1 MHPSRGQSTM
11 HSSNDKLM
19 DSMECSSRRGS
30 EASQPSI
37 TSSNFWSIHGSSPK
51 NLAASLRYRE
61 HLTGRVSPEYFV
73 QPCCFPRSVQKPFRI
88 LRCSCFRSNRSRAS
102 TTLPPYSPK
111 VHSALTPARQTIG
124 PSRNKLERAHAKLVS
139 ELDGEYRKPQSDGR
153 NVGLTP
159 R

>member
-1 MHPSRGQSTM
+1 MLLPQEVSKSR
-11 HSSNDKLM
+11 
-19 DSMECSSRRGS
+19 S
-30 EASQPSI
+30 EYYGAPVFVRTGAGPAQR
-37 TSSNFWSIHGSSPK
+37 F
-51 NLAASLRYRE
+51 LR
-61 HLTGRVSPEYFV
+61 TP
-73 QPCCFPRSVQKPFRI
+73 
-88 LRCSCFRSNRSRAS
+88 
-102 TTLPPYSPK
+102 PK